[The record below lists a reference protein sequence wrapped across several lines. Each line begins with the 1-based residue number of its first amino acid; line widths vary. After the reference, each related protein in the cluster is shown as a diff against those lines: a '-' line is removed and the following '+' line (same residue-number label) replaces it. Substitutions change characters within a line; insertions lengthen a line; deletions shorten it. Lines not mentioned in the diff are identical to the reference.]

1 MTHPRLLQDPSRGSN
16 LKDLADIETDI
27 GELEREPVQV
37 VLGWVDLALA
47 RVVCDGAYFLA
58 LDFDINQV
66 LVVV

>member
-37 VLGWVDLALA
+37 VLGWVDLELDS
-47 RVVCDGAYFLA
+47 VVFDGAYFLA